1 MSDNDENSNVDSRR
15 IVRGNKRRVLS
26 ETGRSSNIT
35 NTLSGVSKHKAQP
48 TVSKK
53 GKNQTEKRWFGFM
66 FNVRGEVS
74 YCGPLEESN
83 RKMKNKPMEL
93 AVGDTFPML
102 WEDGKTYEAK
112 CICIGNEKEVDA
124 IVGDLVEGA
133 RRLSSLN
140 LPIESSPPVPTESR
154 GYSGRPLPAKQ
165 RDELEKKSITPFPI
179 YPFPRFAHIDD
190 FETFSPS
197 QRKKGILLDLM
208 EDEEVEIDDK
218 TKLDYTIGSVLFHG
232 HQGVLLNWDGF
243 MYPSWLPDIDKKG
256 EAYQDYERR
265 NGILDQ
271 VMKNLMAKEK
281 LEQSDLSIMYP
292 NWTIMKLANYNEN
305 VMNPGIVYL
314 SGLRKREMQINNH
327 LEKHYKSNKGRQP
340 SVSVIFADFT
350 SFERSSIPTFE
361 YLVEPT
367 MSDAAEEI
375 MKQIITDPDR
385 RSCNC
390 DKCKRSSCC
399 CKPVYDSNNN
409 ANSVDDVHIYECGD
423 DCPCDKKC
431 AQRCVQK
438 GRRGTLVIFQ
448 HPLKGWTLWTGTAHS
463 KGSFVCEYAGKGI
476 TEKEAEEM
484 EDQTFHFA
492 LDGNESRYLA
502 HSCEPN
508 LQSKVVHFD
517 IEGRVKRRIA
527 FFAKRDIGIGE
538 ELTIDYVPKTTDP
551 KEFHDE
557 IEKFGFACK
566 CGSESCRETK
576 YQEEK

>member
-305 VMNPGIVYL
+305 VMNP
-314 SGLRKREMQINNH
+314 
-327 LEKHYKSNKGRQP
+327 
-340 SVSVIFADFT
+340 
-350 SFERSSIPTFE
+350 

-492 LDGNESRYLA
+492 LDVRTAKSDKKIVIDSLN
-502 HSCEPN
+502 
-508 LQSKVVHFD
+508 Q

-576 YQEEK
+576 YQEEKY